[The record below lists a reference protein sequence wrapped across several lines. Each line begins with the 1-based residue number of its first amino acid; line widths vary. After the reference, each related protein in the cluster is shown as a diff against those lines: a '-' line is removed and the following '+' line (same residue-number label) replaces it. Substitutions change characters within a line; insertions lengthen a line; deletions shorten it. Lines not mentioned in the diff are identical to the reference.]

1 MKDLVDLPQPVD
13 VPHPVDP
20 AVRQAHTDV
29 IGLFRESRADGPA
42 ELEAVCRAARDR
54 LAALPP
60 LDAQDPRTWS
70 SYALLTKDVQTLIGY
85 LREAGVPSSEPDHFR
100 ALLIRVLCYL
110 YEADGAAPG
119 VLLAELV
126 HRDWEAR
133 IGESHHDTLRA
144 LERLAACL
152 FARGDAEKARPLF
165 ERVLL
170 LRSRAFGDDDPTTL
184 LAACNLGA
192 CMTQLGD
199 DRAAFRLND
208 DTVRRCERR
217 LGKDDETT
225 ILAGGNLASSLSRL
239 GQLRKALARY
249 RDIHQRR
256 RRTSGENSL
265 LTLGAEANVANTLDR
280 LGDHDAA
287 RAINAALLPKFESA
301 AGKDHSAT
309 KRTRGRLEA
318 NLRALGRDEEADE
331 VNGGIP
337 NF

>member
-1 MKDLVDLPQPVD
+1 MT
-13 VPHPVDP
+13 HPVDP
-20 AVRQAHTDV
+20 AVSQAHADV
-29 IGLFRESRADGPA
+29 IGLFRENPADGPA
-42 ELEAVCRAARDR
+42 ELAAVCRAARDR

-60 LDAQDPRTWS
+60 LDNQDPRTWS
-70 SYALLTKDVQTLIGY
+70 SYALITKDVQTLIGY
-85 LREAGVPSSEPDHFR
+85 LREAGVPSSEPERFR

-119 VLLAELV
+119 ILLAEIV

-133 IGESHHDTLRA
+133 IGETHHDTLRA

-152 FARGDAEKARPLF
+152 FAEGDAKKARPLF

-170 LRSRAFGDDDPTTL
+170 LRSRAFGDDDPGTL

-192 CMTQLGD
+192 CITHLGE
-199 DRAAFRLND
+199 DREAFRLND

-217 LGKDDETT
+217 LGKDHETT
-225 ILAGGNLASSLSRL
+225 ILAGGNLASSLFRL
-239 GQLRKALARY
+239 GEHRKALARY
-249 RDIHQRR
+249 RDIHRRR

-265 LTLGAEANVANTLDR
+265 LTLGAEANVANTLQK
-280 LGDHDAA
+280 LGDHEAA

-301 AGKDHSAT
+301 AGKDHSTT
-309 KRTRGRLEA
+309 KRTRSRLEA

-337 NF
+337 KF